1 MRLKV
6 PRVVYIRQGDPGTED
21 FISSMIENP
30 AQGKL
35 VAFEVHVEAR
45 NNSWY
50 SASDKTEWLGAAG
63 LGLPGFNSFVRKE
76 SAEVLKEGGL

>member
-1 MRLKV
+1 
-6 PRVVYIRQGDPGTED
+6 
-21 FISSMIENP
+21 MIENP

-35 VAFEVHVEAR
+35 VAFEVHVVAQ
-45 NNSWY
+45 NNNRWY